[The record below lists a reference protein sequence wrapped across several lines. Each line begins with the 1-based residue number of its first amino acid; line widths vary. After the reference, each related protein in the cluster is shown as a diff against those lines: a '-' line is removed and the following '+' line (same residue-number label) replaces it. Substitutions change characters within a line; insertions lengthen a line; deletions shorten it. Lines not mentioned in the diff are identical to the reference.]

1 MNAPDSI
8 SRRSNLDAA
17 LLARTAPLPIASYFD
32 RAWFEREMLLLFNRG
47 PNYVGS
53 RMMVPEL
60 GDYRRCRGPTTARCW
75 CTGRAASTCCR
86 TPAATARAC
95 CSTAAATITNIVCP
109 LHRWTY
115 DLDGKLLGAPDF
127 DETPECSLPRT
138 PLKEWH
144 GLLFAG
150 PRDPVADLADF
161 PLAADYDYSN
171 YVFDKVIVDECPFN
185 WKTFL
190 EIFLELYHVEA
201 MHPGLQKWVDAGN
214 YEWGFGDRWSYQIL
228 GIKDGLQSQVSPNY
242 QRYRDTI
249 LAYSGGALPKY
260 GTVWSIL
267 YPNVML
273 EWYPYAL
280 VVSTLIPRSPDHTTN
295 IVEFYY
301 PEEVQAFERQIV
313 EAHQAAYAESA
324 AEDAEICAPPASWT
338 SRIVAGRRG
347 RRGSVS
353 HAARGRHDP
362 PARLDPPRNEATPHG
377 VSAGCLRLRASS
389 DYRLGSTCRLAARGA
404 CSHCASIASML
415 PACSSNHSR
424 IAASS
429 RAAGSRS
436 PAA

>member
-1 MNAPDSI
+1 MNAPDAV

-17 LLARTAPLPIASYFD
+17 LLARTAPLPISSYFD
-32 RAWFEREMLLLFNRG
+32 PAWFEREMLLLFNRG

-53 RMMVPEL
+53 KMMVPEV
-60 GDYRRCRGPTTARCW
+60 GDYHTLPWTDDGKVLVHGPDGVNLLSNTCRHRQGLLLD
-75 CTGRAASTCCR
+75 GRGNA
-86 TPAATARAC
+86 P
-95 CSTAAATITNIVCP
+95 NIVCP

-115 DLDGKLLGAPDF
+115 DLDGRLLGAPDF
-127 DETPECSLPRT
+127 DETPDCSLPRT

-161 PLAADYDYSN
+161 PLADDYRYSD
-171 YVFDKVIVDECPFN
+171 YVFDKVIVEECRFN

-228 GIKDGLQSQVSPNY
+228 GIKDGLQSQVSRNY
-242 QRYRDTI
+242 QRYRDVI
-249 LAYSGGALPKY
+249 LAFSGGTLPKY

-280 VVSTLIPRSPDHTTN
+280 VVSTLIPRSPSHTTN
-295 IVEFYY
+295 VVEFYY
-301 PEEVQAFERQIV
+301 PEEIHAFEPQIV

-324 AEDAEICAPPASWT
+324 AEDAEIC
-338 SRIVAGRRG
+338 SRLDRG
-347 RRGSVS
+347 RRALWLAGEDDEGPY
-353 HAARGRHDP
+353 H
-362 PARLDPPRNEATPHG
+362 TPHEDG
-377 VSAGCLRLRASS
+377 MIHLHDWVRRETGQRR
-389 DYRLGSTCRLAARGA
+389 T
-404 CSHCASIASML
+404 
-415 PACSSNHSR
+415 P
-424 IAASS
+424 
-429 RAAGSRS
+429 
-436 PAA
+436 